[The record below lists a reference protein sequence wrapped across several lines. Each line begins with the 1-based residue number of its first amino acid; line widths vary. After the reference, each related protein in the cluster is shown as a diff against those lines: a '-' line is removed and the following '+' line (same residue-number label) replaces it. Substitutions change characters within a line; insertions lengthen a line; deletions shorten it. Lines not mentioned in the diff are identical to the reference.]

1 MPQPLAD
8 RLYEVQR
15 SVRTRP
21 LFTMRLDARMLVLGA
36 TPTTMR
42 RIGIVPGGNFEG
54 ERLSGKVLDGS
65 SDWQSVRSDGSTLL
79 DVRLTLQTEDDALI
93 AMSYQGIRRGPREV
107 LERLDR
113 GEQVDPADYY
123 FRIAPLFETA
133 SEKYAWLNGIL
144 AIGTGHRFPDGP
156 VYNLFEIL

>member
-1 MPQPLAD
+1 
-8 RLYEVQR
+8 
-15 SVRTRP
+15 
-21 LFTMRLDARMLVLGA
+21 MLVLGA

-42 RIGIVPGGNFEG
+42 RIGIVPGGTFEG

-65 SDWQSVRSDGSTLL
+65 SDWQSIRSDGSTLL

-107 LERLDR
+107 MERLDR

-123 FRIAPLFETA
+123 FRINPTFETA
-133 SEKYAWLNGIL
+133 TEKYAWLNGIL
-144 AIGTGHRFPDGP
+144 AIGIGHRFPDGP
-156 VYNLFEIL
+156 IYNLFEIL

>member
-21 LFTMRLDARMLVLGA
+21 LFAMRLDARMLVLGA

-42 RIGIVPGGNFEG
+42 RIGIIPVCNFEG

-144 AIGTGHRFPDGP
+144 AIGIGHRFPDGP
-156 VYNLFEIL
+156 IYNLFEIL

>member
-42 RIGIVPGGNFEG
+42 RIGIVPGGTFEG

-65 SDWQSVRSDGSTLL
+65 SDWQSIRSDGSTLL

-107 LERLDR
+107 MERLDR

-123 FRIAPLFETA
+123 FRINPTFETA
-133 SEKYAWLNGIL
+133 TEKYAWLNGIL
-144 AIGTGHRFPDGP
+144 AIGIGHRFPGGP
-156 VYNLFEIL
+156 IYNLFEIL

>member
-1 MPQPLAD
+1 
-8 RLYEVQR
+8 
-15 SVRTRP
+15 
-21 LFTMRLDARMLVLGA
+21 MLVLGA

-42 RIGIVPGGNFEG
+42 RIGIVPGGTFEG

-65 SDWQSVRSDGSTLL
+65 SDWQSIRSDGSTLL

-107 LERLDR
+107 MERLDR

-123 FRIAPLFETA
+123 FRINPTFETA
-133 SEKYAWLNGIL
+133 TEKYAWLNGIL
-144 AIGTGHRFPDGP
+144 AIGIGHRFPGGP
-156 VYNLFEIL
+156 IYNLFEIL

>member
-42 RIGIVPGGNFEG
+42 RIGIVPGGTFEG

-65 SDWQSVRSDGSTLL
+65 SDWQSIRSDGSTLL

-107 LERLDR
+107 MERLDR

-123 FRIAPLFETA
+123 FRINPTFETA
-133 SEKYAWLNGIL
+133 TEKYAWLNGIL
-144 AIGTGHRFPDGP
+144 AIGIGHRFPDGP
-156 VYNLFEIL
+156 IYNLFEIL